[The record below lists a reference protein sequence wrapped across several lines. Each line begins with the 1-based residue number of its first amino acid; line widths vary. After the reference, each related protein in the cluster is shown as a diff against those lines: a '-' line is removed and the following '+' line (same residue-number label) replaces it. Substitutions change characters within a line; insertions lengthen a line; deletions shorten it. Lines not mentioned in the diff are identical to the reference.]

1 MEAQL
6 PDRSLKSLV
15 YSPPPPPLPTTADT
29 SSAGLAARRP
39 ALESPLI
46 GVCLFQEHIIAPDEG
61 QQVLVDDVLVGQATS
76 GFTFHW
82 GEHLRGDKKEAAQ
95 GQRQK
100 QGRWGPRGS
109 KICWGLGRGPGT
121 CHDGTVAHK
130 HSMRESD
137 HRLMW
142 ENIPTA

>member
-1 MEAQL
+1 MIQEKLTHQTEAQL
-6 PDRSLKSLV
+6 PDRSLESLV
-15 YSPPPPPLPTTADT
+15 YSPPLPLLPTTADT
-29 SSAGLAARRP
+29 SSTGLAARRP

-76 GFTFHW
+76 GFTLHW

-100 QGRWGPRGS
+100 QGRQSPRGS
-109 KICWGLGRGPGT
+109 EICWGLGRGPGT
-121 CHDGTVAHK
+121 CHGDTVAHK
-130 HSMRESD
+130 HSMGSLIID
-137 HRLMW
+137 
-142 ENIPTA
+142 